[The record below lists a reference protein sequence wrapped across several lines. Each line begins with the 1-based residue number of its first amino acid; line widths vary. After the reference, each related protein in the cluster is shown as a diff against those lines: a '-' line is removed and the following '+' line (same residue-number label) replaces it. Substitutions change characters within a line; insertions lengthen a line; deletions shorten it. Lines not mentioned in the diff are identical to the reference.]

1 MLAAYEGFVHKGR
14 TYPGIE
20 ELIAALKWCVETNTW
35 NISHKN
41 YLSNGVVNIKG

>member
-1 MLAAYEGFVHKGR
+1 MTDAYQGFVHKGR
-14 TYPGIE
+14 TYPGVGD
-20 ELIAALKWCVETNTW
+20 LIQALKWCVSTNTW